1 MNKTQIADNLI
12 RIKALQDALKAEMNE
27 LRQHIAVGEKVSTD
41 LGSVNH
47 VDSSR
52 TSYDEAG
59 LLKELNRLGID
70 PETVGE
76 VVVKVDRKK
85 IANAITSG
93 AIPSNLVDDYSETKP
108 TPTLRITPKKGNE
121 GLTKETMERVASVVK
136 K

>member
-1 MNKTQIADNLI
+1 MNKAQIADNLI

-59 LLKELNRLGID
+59 LFRELNRLGID

-93 AIPSNLVDDYSETKP
+93 AIPSNLVDVYSETKL

-121 GLTKETMERVASVVK
+121 DLTKETMDRVASVVK

>member
-1 MNKTQIADNLI
+1 MNKIQIADNLI

-27 LRQHIAVGEKVSTD
+27 LRQHISVGEKVSTD

-59 LLKELNRLGID
+59 LLKELNRLGIA

-85 IANAITSG
+85 FANAITSG

-108 TPTLRITPKKGNE
+108 APTLRITPKKGNE